1 MTNDV
6 YERDFVSSLTVGKA
20 DGLFFGE
27 CAVRGAAG
35 VLACRLGRCFYDYA
49 VKVAHGDPHPAPLT
63 VQLICLDTAVWL
75 IVGLVHFGKLFILS

>member
-1 MTNDV
+1 MFKLTNDV

-35 VLACRLGRCFYDYA
+35 VLACRLGRCFYGCVVKVAPGVLACRLGRCFYGYA
-49 VKVAHGDPHPAPLT
+49 VKVAPGDPHPAPLA
-63 VQLICLDTAVWL
+63 L
-75 IVGLVHFGKLFILS
+75 